1 MPFKHFFEFTR
12 RTSTRRI
19 DDEDMQKRFAHYK
32 EKFAVR
38 LLAQFFAA
46 NKDKEWFQD
55 KYHPTISI
63 PRLDDIK
70 IRRRRYLKE
79 FLEELERGN
88 YDKVNYDKDGP
99 ITTQNDDDE
108 PAEAVG
114 TESNED
120 DANAEYETRLVIKT
134 VPPTIARE
142 KIMEVSR
149 Q

>member
-79 FLEELERGN
+79 FLEELEHGN